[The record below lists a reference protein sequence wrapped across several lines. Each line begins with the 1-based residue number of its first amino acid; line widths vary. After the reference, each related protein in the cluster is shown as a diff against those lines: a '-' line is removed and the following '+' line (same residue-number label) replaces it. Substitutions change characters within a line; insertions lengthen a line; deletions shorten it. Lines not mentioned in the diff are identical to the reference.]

1 MFAIPIERDPG
12 TLVEIG
18 LAIEMRKPVV
28 TFDPRDENRNTMV
41 VRGSASYSSDL
52 DVCLNGTFDALSKLV
67 GGARR

>member
-1 MFAIPIERDPG
+1 VFAIPIERDPG